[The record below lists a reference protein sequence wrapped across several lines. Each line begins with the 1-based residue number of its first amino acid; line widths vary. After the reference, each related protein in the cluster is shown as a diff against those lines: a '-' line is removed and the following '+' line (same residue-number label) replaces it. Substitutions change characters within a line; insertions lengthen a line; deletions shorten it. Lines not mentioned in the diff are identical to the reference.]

1 MNNTTPTAGGKA
13 YTTWKL
19 SFPLL
24 DHKNQV
30 IEIIEGVQ
38 ELYVGPDEFIVRVT
52 REMDGAAVRYEDRG
66 SVDAGGAIAGTTG
79 FGGKLGGQMLKDN
92 FGVLLEGTGGAADF
106 ILGAVVITP
115 DHNRC
120 FRRFEVRAPTTLF
133 GRKVEPGRYFTTSD
147 DYLISSADDKPP
159 ELQKP
164 LSPRK

>member
-1 MNNTTPTAGGKA
+1 MNNATPTAGSKS

-24 DHKNQV
+24 DDKNRI

-52 REMDGAAVRYEDRG
+52 RAVDSATVRYEDRG
-66 SVDAGGAIAGTTG
+66 TINAGGAIAGKSG
-79 FGGKLGGQMLKDN
+79 FGGKLTGQLLKDN
-92 FGVLLEGTGGAADF
+92 FGVLLEGAGGDADF

-120 FRRFEVRAPTTLF
+120 FRQFEVRASTTLF
-133 GRKVEPGRYFTTSD
+133 GRRVEPGRYFTTSD

-164 LSPRK
+164 LARGG